1 MGEYSRVK
9 TSDLK
14 LFTVANIPYQHVDNT
29 KLPYQLNEFV
39 RQIAKEE
46 KRVKLP
52 ELSKA
57 IF

>member
-1 MGEYSRVK
+1 M
-9 TSDLK
+9 
-14 LFTVANIPYQHVDNT
+14 VANIPYQHVDNT
-29 KLPYQLNEFV
+29 KLPYQLNESV

-46 KRVKLP
+46 KRVKFP